1 MADELKVTDIYV
13 GSSDPTNNINPRIKG
28 ALYIN
33 NTLGETWVCID
44 NTKDNNQWILSLIQD
59 RLYDLGTVSG
69 TFDLNFNNYNRW
81 NNFTIRL
88 SGSTRF
94 GTVTASGAKE
104 RSGYIRILSGGNYL
118 TSFFSNAIY
127 SFTVPFNYHAQNTSS
142 GNEVFLFYK
151 IFPDGKVLFT
161 KG

>member
-1 MADELKVTDIYV
+1 MADTLRSTDIYC
-13 GSSDPTNNINPRIKG
+13 GKGDPAADINPTRTG

-33 NTLGETWVCID
+33 EDVGETWVCID
-44 NTKDNNQWILSLIQD
+44 NTKDNNEWILSLIQD
-59 RLYDLGTVSG
+59 RLYDLGSISG
-69 TFDLNFNNYNRW
+69 TFDLNFNDYNRW
-81 NNFTIRL
+81 NNFIIRL
-88 SGSTRF
+88 TGSTSF
-94 GTVTASGAKE
+94 GTVAASGAKE

-142 GNEVFLFYK
+142 GDEVFLFYK

>member
-1 MADELKVTDIYV
+1 MIEHLDSTDIYT
-13 GSSDPTNNINPRIKG
+13 GSTDPTANVNPKKKG

-44 NTKDNNQWILSLIQD
+44 NTKDNNKWILSLIQD
-59 RLYDLGTVSG
+59 RLYDLGTISG
-69 TFDLNFNNYNRW
+69 TFTLDFNQYNRW
-81 NNFTIRL
+81 NNFTVRL
-88 SGSTRF
+88 DGNTNFST
-94 GTVTASGAKE
+94 VKASGAKE

-118 TSFFSNAIY
+118 QSMPSDAIY
-127 SFTVPFNYHAQNTSS
+127 SFDVPFNFHAQNTNN
-142 GNEVFLFYK
+142 GDQVYLFYK